1 MTSRQMMTMLITLC
15 TAVFFVTSAGASLAP
30 FLNLISRDLS
40 TTLPAVAHLFSLQ
53 ALTWGIA
60 SLVAG
65 VIADR
70 FGRRMILVGGIF
82 LIGIMRLGFVTS
94 DSYGAAV
101 TWQVLSGV
109 GGGAF
114 MGLVYAVVSEHAA
127 PEIRGRAMSWVITGQ
142 SLSLVLG
149 VPLVTLLGA
158 LGGWRGAIATHGAC
172 VLLCAIAVRLAMP
185 ADPPSHS
192 HAQRPKP
199 PYALL
204 FKPKLMALLAA
215 GTTERL
221 CFAIVAIFL
230 PAYLQHT
237 YDTTFGALALVL
249 GLVAAGNLI
258 GNILGG
264 RIADRTHSRPRVFAI
279 GSALTAL
286 VALPLLT
293 WHPGIVTSVA
303 LGFVY
308 ISGECCGAPVAD
320 GDAGRSAER
329 NPQRAVRPEHHDGQP
344 RLVDGGLGRRLADR
358 RRRIF
363 RVGNVRRGCG
373 SAGVRAGAVQ
383 RQAVTGK
390 GIAKAIP
397 FLASTN
403 HQLPITKRN
412 RTAAP
417 CYCAVHPPSIE

>member
-1 MTSRQMMTMLITLC
+1 MTSRQMLTMLITLC
-15 TAVFFVTSAGASLAP
+15 AGVFLVTSAGASMAP

-40 TTLPAVAHLFSLQ
+40 TTLPAVAHLFSFQ
-53 ALTWGIA
+53 ALTWGVA

-70 FGRRMILVGGIF
+70 LGRRMILVGGIF
-82 LIGIMRLGFVTS
+82 LMGIMRLGFATS

-101 TWQVLSGV
+101 TWQVLSGI
-109 GGGAF
+109 GGGCF
-114 MGLVYAVVSEHAA
+114 MGLVYAVVSEHSA

-149 VPLVTLLGA
+149 VPLVTLLGT

-172 VLLCAIAVRLAMP
+172 VLLCAIAVRLATP
-185 ADPPSHS
+185 ADPRSHA

-237 YDTTFGALALVL
+237 YDISFGALALVL

-258 GNILGG
+258 GNIIGG
-264 RIADRTHSRPRVFAI
+264 RIADRTRSRPRVFAI

-293 WHPGIVTSVA
+293 WHPAIATSVA
-303 LGFVY
+303 MGFVY
-308 ISGECCGAPVAD
+308 SLVNA
-320 GDAGRSAER
+320 AGRPSLMATLAEVPSEIRSALFGL
-329 NPQRAVRPEHHDGQP
+329 NITMASLGW
-344 RLVDGGLGRRLADR
+344 LMAGSLGGSLIAAGGFSGLGMFASGVAALGCALAL
-358 RRRIF
+358 F
-363 RVGNVRRGCG
+363 
-373 SAGVRAGAVQ
+373 SA
-383 RQAVTGK
+383 
-390 GIAKAIP
+390 AKAR
-397 FLASTN
+397 A
-403 HQLPITKRN
+403 HGAR
-412 RTAAP
+412 
-417 CYCAVHPPSIE
+417 